1 MPTPI
6 NRTQLRK
13 ETHRSGFV
21 GNVPID
27 EAVSVVLRRNGN
39 SDYRLAIDDAAL
51 IAESNETQALLETEF
66 DQTQALLQTELD
78 ETQAL
83 LETEFNQTQA
93 LLQTEFDQTQTAIN
107 NTTSA
112 VNTLRTQIQNTGG
125 LVPEKFTSVV
135 QTLPSPSDSVE
146 EYIYTLAGG
155 GTATVTITYED
166 ASKETLVS
174 VVRS

>member
-27 EAVSVVLRRNGN
+27 EAVSVVLRRNGA

-51 IAESNETQALLETEF
+51 IAESNE
-66 DQTQALLQTELD
+66 TQALLQTELD

>member
-78 ETQAL
+78 ETQD
-83 LETEFNQTQA
+83 
-93 LLQTEFDQTQTAIN
+93 LLQTEFDETQTAIN

-112 VNTLRTQIQNTGG
+112 VNTLSTQMQNMGG

-146 EYIYTLAGG
+146 EYIYTLTDG

-174 VVRS
+174 AVRS

>member
-78 ETQAL
+78 
-83 LETEFNQTQA
+83 QTQA

-112 VNTLRTQIQNTGG
+112 VNTLRAQIQNTGG

-174 VVRS
+174 AVRS

>member
-1 MPTPI
+1 MAEII
-6 NRTQLRK
+6 NRTQLRA

-27 EAVSVVLRRNGN
+27 EAASVVLRRADAG
-39 SDYRLAIDDAAL
+39 DYRLAIDDAAL
-51 IAESNETQALLETEF
+51 IAES
-66 DQTQALLQTELD
+66 D
-78 ETQAL
+78 ETR
-83 LETEFNQTQA
+83 A
-93 LLQTEFDQTQTAIN
+93 LLQTEFDETQTAIN

-112 VNTLRTQIQNTGG
+112 VNTLSTQMQNMGG

-146 EYIYTLAGG
+146 EYIYTLTDG

-174 VVRS
+174 AVRS